1 MEEIYRKEID
11 NIRNELYEKYNIRT
25 NSDLFKELNLSEED
39 LNKLILWIVK
49 QNYFSK
55 NNIINNG
62 VECEREIKSNGD
74 LLKDLENQKTFYKS
88 SENVWFDGKFDF
100 KLIKNEKYDE
110 FILYSHNEMDGSTW
124 YLKRIENINQLKNI
138 YEALTSRI
146 FE

>member
-11 NIRNELYEKYNIRT
+11 NIRNELYEKFNIRT
-25 NSDLFKELNLSEED
+25 DSDIFKVLNLSEED
-39 LNKLILWIVK
+39 LNKLILWIYK
-49 QNYFSK
+49 QDYFSK
-55 NNIINNG
+55 TNIINNG
-62 VECEREIKSNGD
+62 VECESEIKSNGD

-100 KLIKNEKYDE
+100 KLVKNEKYNE
-110 FILYSHNEMDGSTW
+110 FILYSHNESDGSTW

-138 YEALTSRI
+138 YEALTSCI